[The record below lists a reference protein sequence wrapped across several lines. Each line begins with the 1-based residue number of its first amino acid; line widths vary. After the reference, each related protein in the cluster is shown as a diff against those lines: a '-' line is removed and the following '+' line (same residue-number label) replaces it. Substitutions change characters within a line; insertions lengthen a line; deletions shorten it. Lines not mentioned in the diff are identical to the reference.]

1 VSLKPSGSIEPDLD
15 WTFRIGGLTGP
26 TRFGLA
32 RAPQSGWLKE
42 VRIDR
47 WFKGSSL
54 VRTTTSRS
62 DGTFV
67 LPSLAPGDY
76 PVVAAE
82 FSELDPNADDLLQ
95 PETLTRLASSAQRV
109 TVAERQQQRVDL
121 KLAAIA
127 R

>member
-1 VSLKPSGSIEPDLD
+1 M
-15 WTFRIGGLTGP
+15 
-26 TRFGLA
+26 
-32 RAPQSGWLKE
+32 
-42 VRIDR
+42 
-47 WFKGSSL
+47 
-54 VRTTTSRS
+54 
-62 DGTFV
+62 
-67 LPSLAPGDY
+67 APGDY
-76 PVVAAE
+76 LVAAAE